1 MEFATV
7 LPTNSRPYPISSS
20 LRTRKN
26 QGDFSSGM
34 GGYINDFVLWDRALT
49 EDEALLIYSQGVD
62 CGSPS
67 NQKATE
73 SLR

>member
-1 MEFATV
+1 
-7 LPTNSRPYPISSS
+7 
-20 LRTRKN
+20 
-26 QGDFSSGM
+26 M